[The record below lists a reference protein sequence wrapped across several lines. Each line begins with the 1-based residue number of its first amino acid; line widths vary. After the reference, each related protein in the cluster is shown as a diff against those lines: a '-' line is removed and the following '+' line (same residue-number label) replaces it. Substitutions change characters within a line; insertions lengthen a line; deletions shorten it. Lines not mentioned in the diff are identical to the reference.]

1 MRVRDAVE
9 TDAAALASMTG
20 RPQRVVRDMI
30 HDRSVRVAVTDEA
43 GEGSDEAAN
52 GSESDDDE
60 ASAESVVGFVAFDAR
75 DATVHVTNF
84 EGAPKAVGRLF
95 EEPIGFAERE
105 GLAVEAVVPSDGRA
119 TGVIESL
126 GFEALGSGPRIEGEP
141 TTRYRFEPGE
151 G

>member
-30 HDRSVRVAVTDEA
+30 HDRSVRVAVT
-43 GEGSDEAAN
+43 GESADGSDEDAEE
-52 GSESDDDE
+52 GGDDE
-60 ASAESVVGFVAFDAR
+60 ASSESVAGFVAFDAR

-84 EGAPKAVGRLF
+84 EGEPDAVGRLF

-126 GFEALGSGPRIEGEP
+126 GFEALGSGPRIEGAP

-151 G
+151 N

>member
-1 MRVRDAVE
+1 MEANRTVICKRCGGP
-9 TDAAALASMTG
+9 TG
-20 RPQRVVRDMI
+20 P
-30 HDRSVRVAVTDEA
+30 
-43 GEGSDEAAN
+43 
-52 GSESDDDE
+52 DDD
-60 ASAESVVGFVAFDAR
+60 
-75 DATVHVTNF
+75 VTNF
-84 EGAPKAVGRLF
+84 EGEPAAVGRLF